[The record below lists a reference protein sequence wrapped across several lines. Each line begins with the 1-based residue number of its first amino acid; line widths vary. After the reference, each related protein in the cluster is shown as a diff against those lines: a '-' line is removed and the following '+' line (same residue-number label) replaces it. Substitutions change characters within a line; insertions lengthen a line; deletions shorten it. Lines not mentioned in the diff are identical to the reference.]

1 MPLHAAASS
10 ANPAVIRLLV
20 AKGAD
25 VNVRTKAPGEGH
37 GVHGDVAGATP
48 LAIVARARQIAGA
61 ATLCALGA
69 DPEFERW
76 PVQYGWWL
84 TRREGL
90 LRKLGVRI

>member
-1 MPLHAAASS
+1 MDAQGDG
-10 ANPAVIRLLV
+10 LLDIGGPR
-20 AKGAD
+20 GA
-25 VNVRTKAPGEGH
+25 RYEAH
-37 GVHGDVAGATP
+37 
-48 LAIVARARQIAGA
+48 RARQA
-61 ATLCALGA
+61 AALGA